1 LTDLGCCCS
10 GCCLTTIDLKLW
22 NDVPDYVYLTLESVV
37 LGITEELREGKD
49 NVQVIRLLLKICQVK
64 GNSYTAR
71 RDVCCFLEPKLN
83 GHHFGFELNNVPLHH
98 HIFRQRISR
107 GLH

>member
-22 NDVPDYVYLTLESVV
+22 NDVPDYVYLPLESVV

-49 NVQVIRLLLKICQVK
+49 NVQ
-64 GNSYTAR
+64 AR